1 MNSETNYHAGL
12 SAEAI
17 VLRDYESRGFE
28 VLSHRWRGRA
38 GEIDLIFRKDDEIV
52 FVEVKKSKTLA
63 DAFRALQTRQME
75 RLAAAGTEFL
85 DGQPLGLL
93 TACRFDVAAVDS
105 VGRID
110 IVENA
115 ITQ

>member
-1 MNSETNYHAGL
+1 MKSETNYHAGL

-17 VLRDYESRGFE
+17 VVRDYESRGFE

-38 GEIDLIFRKDDEIV
+38 GEIDLVFRTGEEIV
-52 FVEVKKSKTLA
+52 FVEVKKSKTHA
-63 DAFRALQTRQME
+63 RAFSALQPRQMD
-75 RLAAAGTEFL
+75 RLATAATEFL
-85 DGQPLGLL
+85 DGQPNGPL
-93 TACRFDVAAVDS
+93 TECRFDVAAVDS
-105 VGRID
+105 VGRVD